1 MRGFFIVLK
10 FEFFHYLKNKIF
22 LASTIIICL
31 LIAIAVSIPT
41 IKDQFF
47 GAEFSEGEGEV
58 GGEEEYYGYILDG
71 EGHIP
76 IEDVKANFVLGELI
90 QFENI
95 QDLEEGINSREIE
108 AGFIIQ
114 SPTQYQYVIRN
125 NEMMD
130 STRFV
135 FEEALIRAHRALGF
149 KELGISY
156 GEVEHL
162 IDVPIQSDTKILG
175 KDSASNYPYTYIL
188 VFVLYFIIVIYGQMI
203 ATSIASEKNSRA
215 MEVLI
220 TSTDSSNLIFGK
232 VLGGALAGALQ
243 VCIILTTALISYDLN
258 AQAWDHSLDFL
269 FEIPGSVLAYFAV
282 FGVLGYLFYAFIYG
296 ALGALV
302 SRTEDVN
309 TSSTPITIMFIAVF
323 AVAVI
328 GMYNTEGLL
337 LKITSFIPF
346 SSFMSMFVRV
356 SMGTVSTLE
365 IILSLGILIFS
376 TLFVGVVASMIYRLG
391 TLMYGNPIKLGNAI
405 KLLRAK

>member
-1 MRGFFIVLK
+1 M
-10 FEFFHYLKNKIF
+10 
-22 LASTIIICL
+22 
-31 LIAIAVSIPT
+31 
-41 IKDQFF
+41 
-47 GAEFSEGEGEV
+47 
-58 GGEEEYYGYILDG
+58 
-71 EGHIP
+71 
-76 IEDVKANFVLGELI
+76 GELI

>member
-1 MRGFFIVLK
+1 MRIFIVLK
-10 FEFFHYLKNKIF
+10 FDFFTILRTRF

-309 TSSTPITIMFIAVF
+309 TSTPITIMFIAVF

-376 TLFVGVVASMIYRLG
+376 TLFVGVGVHDLSAG
-391 TLMYGNPIKLGNAI
+391 NLMYGNPISWECHKTTEGEVKENP
-405 KLLRAK
+405 